1 MATYASK
8 KVQIIW
14 GGVALT
20 GVMDDSFVECDRNSD
35 SFTQMTGADGET
47 ARSASAD
54 KSGKV
59 TVRFLQT
66 SFSNDI
72 LSADLTLDELTNL
85 NAKSL
90 FVKDGSGRS
99 LHSAKEAWIT
109 KPAKVVYGKGIE
121 GREWVFETGE
131 LQMGAAGN

>member
-8 KVQIIW
+8 KVQVIW

-20 GVMDDSFVECDRNSD
+20 GFMDDSFVEVDRNSD
-35 SFTQMTGADGET
+35 SFTQLTGADGET

-59 TVRFLQT
+59 TIRLMQT
-66 SFSNDI
+66 SIANDA
-72 LSADLTLDELTNL
+72 LSADIALDELTNL

-90 FVKDGSGRS
+90 MIKDGSGRS

-109 KPAKVVYGKGIE
+109 KPAKTVYGKGIE
-121 GREWVFETGE
+121 GREWVFEGGE
-131 LQMGAAGN
+131 LLMGAAGN